1 MNAPR
6 SLEETVATQVLYML
20 SNFMQGEDL
29 LLKKEEVFLKLKQ
42 IIIVDLGLI
51 LLLFQLA

>member
-6 SLEETVATQVLYML
+6 SLEETVMTQVLYML

-29 LLKKEEVFLKLKQ
+29 LLKKKEVFLKLKQ